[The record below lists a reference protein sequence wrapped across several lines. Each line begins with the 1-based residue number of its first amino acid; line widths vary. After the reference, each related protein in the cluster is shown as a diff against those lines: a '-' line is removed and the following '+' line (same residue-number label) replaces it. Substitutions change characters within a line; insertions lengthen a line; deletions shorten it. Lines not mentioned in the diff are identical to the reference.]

1 MLQVSDLHI
10 QFDTDA
16 GVVHAV
22 RGVSFD
28 VQKGE
33 TLAIVGESGCGKS
46 VLCKGLLGLLPPN
59 AHVTQGEVRLKGQT
73 LTQLSE
79 KALCAVRGRRIA
91 MVFQDPQSALDPSM
105 SIGGQ
110 LVESIR
116 CGRRCTRREAYEQAV
131 AWLQRVGIDHAK
143 ARMHEHACAL
153 SGGMRQRCVIAMA
166 LCQSPDVLVV
176 DEPTTALDVTVQAQ
190 ILSLL
195 RALQR
200 ETGVAI
206 VFITH
211 DLSVVAQIAH
221 RVAVMYAGQ
230 VVEMGTVQDVFYDPR
245 HPYTWGLLAA
255 LPQAQARGKLFSI
268 PGAPPDLLR
277 PMTGDAFAPRNPYA
291 LNIDFAK
298 APPAFAV
305 SETHWA
311 RTWLLHPDAPRVEC
325 PVCVRDGRVHVAESG
340 WSHG

>member
-1 MLQVSDLHI
+1 MLQVSDLHV
-10 QFDTDA
+10 QFNTAA

-22 RGVSFD
+22 RGVSFNL
-28 VQKGE
+28 QKGE

-59 AHVTQGEVRLKGQT
+59 ARVTQGTVRLDGQA

-79 KALCAVRGRRIA
+79 KALCAVRGKRIA

-105 SIGGQ
+105 SIGKQ
-110 LVESIR
+110 LIESIR
-116 CGRRCTRREAYEQAV
+116 CGQRCSRREAWAQAV
-131 AWLQRVGIDHAK
+131 TWLQRVGIDRAEL
-143 ARMHEHACAL
+143 RMHEHPHAF

-190 ILSLL
+190 ILLLL
-195 RALQR
+195 RRLQR

-206 VFITH
+206 LFITH
-211 DLSVVAQIAH
+211 DLSVVAQMAH

-230 VVEMGTVQDVFYDPR
+230 IVEMGTVQDLFYDPR

-255 LPQAQARGKLFSI
+255 LPQAHRRGQLFSI
-268 PGAPPDLLR
+268 PGTPPDLLQ
-277 PMTGDAFAPRNPYA
+277 PICGDAFAPRNPYA
-291 LNIDFAK
+291 LRIDFEQE
-298 APPAFAV
+298 PPAFAV
-305 SETHWA
+305 SDTHWA
-311 RTWLLHPDAPRVEC
+311 RTWLLHPDAPRVTC
-325 PVCVRDGRVHVAESG
+325 PVRVQHGRVQLLEGG
-340 WSHG
+340 WPHG

>member
-10 QFDTDA
+10 QFDTAA

-28 VQKGE
+28 LQKGE

-46 VLCKGLLGLLPPN
+46 VLCKGLLGLLPQN
-59 AHVTQGEVRLKGQT
+59 ARVAQGAVRLDGQD
-73 LTQLSE
+73 LTQLTE
-79 KALCAVRGRRIA
+79 KALCAVRGKRIA

-105 SIGGQ
+105 SIGNQ
-110 LVESIR
+110 LVEAIR
-116 CGRRCTRREAYEQAV
+116 CGRRCTRRQAWAQAV
-131 AWLQRVGIDHAK
+131 AWLQRVGIDEAEL
-143 ARMHEHACAL
+143 RMHEPPHAF

-190 ILSLL
+190 ILALL
-195 RALQR
+195 QQLQR

-206 VFITH
+206 LFITH

-230 VVEMGTVQDVFYDPR
+230 IVEMGKVQEVFYDPR
-245 HPYTWGLLAA
+245 HPYTWGLFAA
-255 LPQAQARGKLFSI
+255 LPQAQTRERLFSI
-268 PGAPPDLLR
+268 PGAPPDLLQ
-277 PMTGDAFAPRNPYA
+277 PICGDAFAPRNPYA
-291 LNIDFAK
+291 LQIDFEK

-305 SETHWA
+305 SDTHWA
-311 RTWLLHPDAPRVEC
+311 RTWLLYPDAPQVAC
-325 PVCVRDGRVHVAESG
+325 PVRVQDGRVLVAQDG